1 MASASAVAITGIGA
15 DVRYTTETKI
25 SFTAVGSGM
34 DNNNPGKGDTRYVPR
49 VWHVLEDRTWDSAPY
64 TAVFR
69 MGVSGEYT
77 LTVSFYQQKF
87 DGNNWVDTGE
97 QTKKSVKFTVAK
109 AQVSDQNITPV
120 PQESNRRTA
129 VQTGDYT
136 NILLFVVLLGAAVI
150 CIAAVAVFLKKKK
163 K

>member
-1 MASASAVAITGIGA
+1 M
-15 DVRYTTETKI
+15 
-25 SFTAVGSGM
+25 SG
-34 DNNNPGKGDTRYVPR
+34 D
-49 VWHVLEDRTWDSAPY
+49 
-64 TAVFR
+64 
-69 MGVSGEYT
+69 YT

-87 DGNNWVDTGE
+87 DGSNWVDTGE
-97 QTKKSVKFTVAK
+97 QTKKSVNFTVAK
-109 AQVSDQNITPV
+109 AQVSAQNITPV

-150 CIAAVAVFLKKKK
+150 CIAAVVYLKKKK